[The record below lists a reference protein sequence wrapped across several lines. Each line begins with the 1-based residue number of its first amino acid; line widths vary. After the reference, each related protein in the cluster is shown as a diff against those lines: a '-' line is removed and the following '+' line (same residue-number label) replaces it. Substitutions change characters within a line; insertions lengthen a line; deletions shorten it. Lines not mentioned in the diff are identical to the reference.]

1 MEIRVLRYFLTIVQ
15 EKSIN
20 KAAGVLHITQPT
32 LSRQIAQL
40 EEEVGVRLFRRG
52 GKGISLTE
60 EGILLRRRA
69 EEILSLVDKTRQELQ
84 EQDELIEG
92 TITLGCGETAAVE
105 ALMEM
110 LRTFHQKHPMVKFD
124 IFTAN
129 ADLVTEQMDKGLVDI
144 GLLMEPVDVKQYE
157 FIRLGIREKWVAVM
171 RADDP
176 LTEKETVT
184 AKDLTGKK
192 LILPR
197 RMNLRSEAASWL
209 GESFEDS
216 SVYCTCNLSTN
227 STIMVEKGMGYSLVV
242 EGSLPFLDFTKIT
255 YRPLSPEISFT
266 SVLAW
271 KRQQPFSPAASK
283 LIEHFK
289 TSLDK
294 KKQTR

>member
-1 MEIRVLRYFLTIVQ
+1 MEIRVLRYFLTIVE

-40 EEEVGVRLFRRG
+40 EDEVGVKLLQRG
-52 GKGISLTE
+52 GRGITLTE

-69 EEILSLVDKTRQELQ
+69 EEILQLVDKTEQELQ

-92 TITLGCGETAAVE
+92 TITIGCGETAAVE
-105 ALMEM
+105 TLIDT
-110 LRTFHQKHPMVKFD
+110 LREFHEKHPMVKFD

-129 ADLVTEQMDKGLVDI
+129 ADLVAEQMDQGLVDI

-157 FIRLGIREKWVAVM
+157 FIRLGIQEKWVAVM
-171 RADDP
+171 RPDDP
-176 LTEKETVT
+176 LAEKEVVT
-184 AKDLTGKK
+184 AEDLTGKK

-197 RMNLRSEAASWL
+197 RMNLRNEAVSWL
-209 GESFEDS
+209 GDSFKDS

-227 STIMVEKGMGYSLVV
+227 SSIMVEKGMGYSLVV
-242 EGSLPFLDFTKIT
+242 EGSLPFLDHTKIT

-289 TSLDK
+289 HNSGSR
-294 KKQTR
+294 Q

>member
-15 EKSIN
+15 EKSMN

-40 EEEVGVRLFRRG
+40 EEEVGVKLFRRG
-52 GKGISLTE
+52 GRGIVLTE

-69 EEILSLVDKTRQELQ
+69 EEILRLVDKTEKELK

-92 TITLGCGETAAVE
+92 TITIGCGETAAVE
-105 ALMEM
+105 ILIDALRE
-110 LRTFHQKHPMVKFD
+110 FHQKHPMVQFD

-129 ADLVTEQMDKGLVDI
+129 ADMVAEQMDQGLVDI
-144 GLLMEPVDVKQYE
+144 SLLMEPADVEKYE

-171 RADDP
+171 RSDDP
-176 LTEKETVT
+176 LAAKEAVT
-184 AKDLTGKK
+184 PKDLAGKK

-197 RMNLRSEAASWL
+197 RMNLRNEAVSWL
-209 GESFEDS
+209 GEFYQES
-216 SVYCTCNLSTN
+216 SIYCTCNLSTN
-227 STIMVEKGMGYSLVV
+227 SSVMVEKKMGYSLVV
-242 EGSLPFLDFTKIT
+242 EGSLPFLDHAKIT

-283 LIEHFK
+283 LIDHFRR
-289 TSLDK
+289 SLGSK
-294 KKQTR
+294 R

>member
-1 MEIRVLRYFLTIVQ
+1 MI
-15 EKSIN
+15 SI
-20 KAAGVLHITQPT
+20 
-32 LSRQIAQL
+32 
-40 EEEVGVRLFRRG
+40 
-52 GKGISLTE
+52 KGQYW
-60 EGILLRRRA
+60 
-69 EEILSLVDKTRQELQ
+69 QELQ

-105 ALMEM
+105 ALIEM